1 MDGYRPRQYSSAE
14 YEREKRQAEREKANS
29 AKIYQALDI
38 KLDEEKVFAG
48 PENLRSVCQILAN
61 VKNDMLYLDQ
71 KELEEKGLS
80 FSSDSNGD
88 IAYFDIYY
96 DSEQKTDIA
105 AVKAKYF
112 LIDRLVEKYRDQ
124 PQQLEQMLHQAASV
138 LPEETLVVL
147 GNKFNNGLLSD
158 NLLQISAN
166 ALRGKDFTENMR
178 QKTPEPSYH
187 VNGYVKSNYVFPFY
201 EHLLDKDMLNDEQA
215 YVLKRLCGSLY
226 KYGHYN
232 LDKTKQQLD
241 EKWGS
246 HYLPRDLWLIESL
259 KKDSPALKYHQ
270 NNNWGFDNEND
281 KLEMITSFGD
291 AIYYIDRQID
301 NPEQEQTLS
310 FIAKDVLSRLDENNP
325 KEVLAW
331 LHVTAKL
338 NSLDANEVTLKF
350 GQWLQKQLPE
360 NQDTIFS
367 KTIKYAVDG
376 ISEKFK
382 TEQRLDEIYHQS
394 EGHKEIGRVF
404 SDNAFKPDDAYSFI
418 YTGDYVLSYLTTS
431 DSQKYNEDD
440 SNDLISKGKTYQA
453 FNLGRSD
460 YCLVFDVEKM
470 KKSKQS
476 SITLCVPKEAIGTVI
491 GKGGQN
497 IKALGGKFR
506 KNFKV
511 VEMPAD
517 EAAKKRHYK
526 FELLNDT
533 EKKQLQNEKEE
544 LSQKIDNRA
553 SAQSLLAKKIEAF
566 SPAPEAPNKEELW
579 AQYAV
584 SQITNNHG
592 EVTNLPK
599 YIKPILKQIYD
610 KKLTSE
616 AILAERKALSEPMQ
630 KADEEKARLA
640 KEELI
645 LQQKEEREKQL
656 AAIAQKIQNQW
667 GDELPSMQ
675 DKNIINGTNDFINA
689 NKENLPL
696 KLEAEDFSSLCKTL
710 IGLRD
715 KKQDELFAEKLRQ
728 AQETQMKIEELKK
741 KTYVYAEPEPEPETD
756 FLVNEETNQ
765 PVEAPREMTAAE
777 KAAEKAK
784 LKEAKKAA
792 KEKAGKGQKLSGG
805 LGGLAALIGGKGM

>member
-1 MDGYRPRQYSSAE
+1 MDGYRSRQHAASV
-14 YEREKRQAEREKANS
+14 YESEKRWANQEKANS
-29 AKIYQALDI
+29 AKIYQALVI
-38 KLDEEKVFAG
+38 NLDEDKVFAS

-61 VKNDMLYLDQ
+61 VENDMLYLDQ

-96 DSEQKTDIA
+96 DSERKTDIA

-112 LIDRLVEKYRDQ
+112 LIDRLFEKFSGQ
-124 PQQLEQMLHQAASV
+124 PQQLEQMLPQTASV

-166 ALRGKDFTENMR
+166 ALRGKDFTENMS
-178 QKTPEPSYH
+178 QKTPKPSYRLD
-187 VNGYVKSNYVFPFY
+187 GYIKSDYVFPFY
-201 EHLLDKDMLNDEQA
+201 EQLLDKDMLNDEQA
-215 YVLKRLCGSLY
+215 YVLKRLCSSLY

-246 HYLPRDLWLIESL
+246 HYLPRDLWLSENL

-270 NNNWGFDNEND
+270 NNNWGFDKEND
-281 KLEMITSFGD
+281 KLEMITSLGD
-291 AIYYIDRQID
+291 AIYNIDREIN
-301 NPEQEQTLS
+301 NPEWEQTFS
-310 FIAKDVLSRLDENNP
+310 FIAKDVFSRLDENNP

-338 NSLDANEVTLKF
+338 NSLNPNEATQEF

-367 KTIKYAVDG
+367 KTLKYALDG
-376 ISEKFK
+376 ISEKIK
-382 TEQRLDEIYHQS
+382 TEQRLDEIYQQS

-418 YTGDYVLSYLTTS
+418 YTGDYVLSHLTTS
-431 DSQKYNEDD
+431 DSQKYNEDS
-440 SNDLISKGKTYQA
+440 SNDFISKGKTYQA
-453 FNLGRSD
+453 INLGRSD

-526 FELLNDT
+526 FELLNDS
-533 EKKQLQNEKEE
+533 EKKQLQKEKEE
-544 LSQKIDNRA
+544 LSQKIDNRD
-553 SAQSLLAKKIEAF
+553 SAQSLLTTKIEAF
-566 SPAPEAPNKEELW
+566 TPAPEVPNKEELL

-592 EVTNLPK
+592 EVTNLPSD
-599 YIKPILKQIYD
+599 IKLILKQICGR
-610 KKLTSE
+610 KLTSE
-616 AILAERKALSEPMQ
+616 AILVERKALSEQMQ
-630 KADEEKARLA
+630 KADEEKTRRAQ
-640 KEELI
+640 EELAR
-645 LQQKEEREKQL
+645 QQKEEREKHL

-675 DKNIINGTNDFINA
+675 DKNIINGTNNFLDA

-696 KLEAEDFSSLCKTL
+696 KLEAEDFSSLYKTL
-710 IGLRD
+710 IELRD
-715 KKQDELFAEKLRQ
+715 KKQEELLAEKIRQ
-728 AQETQMKIEELKK
+728 AQETQKKIEELKK
-741 KTYVYAEPEPEPETD
+741 KTSVYEKPEPEPETD
-756 FLVNEETNQ
+756 FLVNEEKNQ